1 MKRSLLTIALLTNL
15 VFPQDVLSDVARFS
29 DVGDH
34 YVYRDAIYA
43 LRDQNVLQGYADG
56 SFAPEKTVTRVEALK
71 MILAANEM
79 ELLTQESDLNSL
91 EFPDLEEAAWYLPY
105 LATGVKNG
113 LVQGNPDGSFA
124 PNSEINRVEALKM
137 LALAQHVSLPEV
149 STYWYSPYLQWA
161 QNSALILPNESG
173 DWQLDKA
180 LTRGELAELI
190 YRSGNALF
198 TGEFEFGRATYY
210 GYSSNG
216 VGTSSGKK
224 LDVYAPMAAHKTLPF
239 GTWVRVT
246 NLSNNKSI
254 DVEIVDRGPYGA
266 GRILDLTPSAFETI
280 GSLSSGV
287 LKVRMEVLN

>member
-1 MKRSLLTIALLTNL
+1 MKRSLLSIALLTNL

-29 DVGDH
+29 DVDDH
-34 YVYRDAIYA
+34 HVYRDAIYA

-56 SFAPEKTVTRVEALK
+56 SFGPEKPVSRAEALK

-79 ELLTQESDLNSL
+79 ELLTQESDWASL
-91 EFPDLEEAAWYLPY
+91 DFTDLEANAWYLPY
-105 LATGVKNG
+105 LATGLKNG
-113 LVQGNPDGSFA
+113 LIQGKPDGTFA
-124 PNSEINRVEALKM
+124 PSLQVNKVEALKM
-137 LALAQHVSLPEV
+137 LALARHVTLPEIEAH
-149 STYWYSPYLQWA
+149 WYSPYLQWA
-161 QNSALILPNESG
+161 QDEALILPNESG
-173 DWQLDKA
+173 DWEIDKA

-190 YRSGNALF
+190 YRSENDLF
-198 TGEFEFGRATYY
+198 TGEFEFGVATYY
-210 GYSSNG
+210 GYSIHG
-216 VGTSSGKK
+216 AGTASGRK

-246 NLSNNKSI
+246 NLSNNSSV

-266 GRILDLTPSAFETI
+266 GRIIDLTPSAFDAI